1 MKIQLPIQICRHNQL
16 VLLQSA
22 LLSKNNV
29 VVFRNTRTDLHIRP
43 PGASPMQCKN
53 TNIEI
58 QKQTLNSIIPCIEYK
73 QTKAFGKCLL
83 VLLLFSFED
92 IISGVTLV
100 RSLHIHTL
108 FLFTSSKITTLT

>member
-1 MKIQLPIQICRHNQL
+1 M
-16 VLLQSA
+16 
-22 LLSKNNV
+22 
-29 VVFRNTRTDLHIRP
+29 P
-43 PGASPMQCKN
+43 PGACPMQCKN

-92 IISGVTLV
+92 IISGVIQLG
-100 RSLHIHTL
+100 LNIFIHC
-108 FLFTSSKITTLT
+108 F